1 MKNII
6 FDVDDTL
13 YDLMEPFQKAH
24 EELFADQTGANCEEL
39 FKASRT
45 YSDEAFYMAIEGK
58 IPNED
63 EFAYRIIKTYKDVG
77 IDVKREQAKTF
88 EERYRY
94 HQNHIHVPKEIADIL
109 TMCQSDFEKI
119 GVLTNGKVKNQG
131 KKIQKLHLS
140 NWFDQNTMFISDEI
154 GAAKPDVQAFYKVQ
168 EAMQLKPEETW
179 FIGDTFE
186 VDVVGAKN
194 AGWHVIWFNHRKRP
208 MTEGNIVP
216 DIEVQTAKELK
227 KALQEI

>member
-24 EELFADQTGANCEEL
+24 EELFADQTDANCEEL

-208 MTEGNIVP
+208 MPEENIVP